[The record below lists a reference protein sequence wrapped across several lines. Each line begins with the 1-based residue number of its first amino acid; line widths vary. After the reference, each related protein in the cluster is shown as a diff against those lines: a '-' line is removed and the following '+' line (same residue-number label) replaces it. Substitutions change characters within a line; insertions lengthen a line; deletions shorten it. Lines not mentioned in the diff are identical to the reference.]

1 MKNRRID
8 LDQFDKAI
16 IIIWA
21 ILIALLLG
29 AIEAQAFAYYLD
41 YELHNFPFYWLVYT
55 LFIFLMLS
63 IVPFLTREKT
73 DWLLT
78 IGGAFLIQFFQDI
91 GHWLTKMVIQGTW
104 NLGDPLWTP
113 LWDLLSIDFPIPLFW
128 IIDLFI
134 FGIFFI
140 VWWILDRYLAVAR

>member
-1 MKNRRID
+1 LKNRRID

-78 IGGAFLIQFFQDI
+78 IGGGLCSIVGGLMIQEQLI
-91 GHWLTKMVIQGTW
+91 M
-104 NLGDPLWTP
+104 
-113 LWDLLSIDFPIPLFW
+113 S
-128 IIDLFI
+128 
-134 FGIFFI
+134 
-140 VWWILDRYLAVAR
+140 

>member
-8 LDQFDKAI
+8 LDRFDKAI

-21 ILIALLLG
+21 CLIALLLG
-29 AIEAQAFAYYLD
+29 GIEAQAFVYYLD
-41 YELHNFPFYWLVYT
+41 YELHNFPFYWMLYAF
-55 LFIFLMLS
+55 FIFLMLS

-91 GHWLTKMVIQGTW
+91 GHWLTKALFQGTW
-104 NLGDPLWTP
+104 KFGDPVWTP
-113 LWDLLSIDFPIPLFW
+113 LWDLFQIDFPIPLFW
-128 IIDLFI
+128 IIDWII
-134 FGIFFI
+134 FGVFFI
-140 VWWILDRYLAVAR
+140 VWWVLDRYLAVAG